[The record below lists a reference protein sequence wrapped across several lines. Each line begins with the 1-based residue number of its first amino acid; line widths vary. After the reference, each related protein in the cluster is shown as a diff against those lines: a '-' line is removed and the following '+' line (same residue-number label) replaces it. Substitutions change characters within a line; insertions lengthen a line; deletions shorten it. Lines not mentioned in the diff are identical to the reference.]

1 MRFSMR
7 SRVGCGGKAAKANSV
22 TNRHM
27 IKSSTALHSAAHGH
41 AKLLPIGQEMCDYA
55 AAASAP

>member
-1 MRFSMR
+1 M
-7 SRVGCGGKAAKANSV
+7 GCGGKAAKANSV